1 MTKFYLAIVQAVLLY
16 GADTWVVSERDM
28 GKLRSFHWRA
38 IRYMTGCH
46 IRKRGGEG
54 GEGDWEYPNHKEL
67 MVKCKLLPI
76 ETYVE
81 RRRGTLRK
89 YLEENRADVLAEA
102 GKMGKHNKNVNKIM
116 WWNQNFITKNEMNQ
130 VKNFWFK

>member
-1 MTKFYLAIVQAVLLY
+1 
-16 GADTWVVSERDM
+16 
-28 GKLRSFHWRA
+28 
-38 IRYMTGCH
+38 
-46 IRKRGGEG
+46 
-54 GEGDWEYPNHKEL
+54 

-116 WWNQNFITKNEMNQ
+116 WWNQNFITKNEMDQ